1 MIKYLSPLE
10 KMLLVSVAFTMS
22 LLTIRVLYTQELT
35 YIFYAWNT
43 FLGILPLV
51 FSHILLRQ
59 HKYNIKALLLIGCWL
74 AFFPNAAYLITDLFH
89 YEEKPPMPKWY
100 DLLLVTT
107 AAWNGLLLG
116 IVSLMQVEQYLL
128 RHMRVRWVRRL
139 VIISFI
145 LCGYGVYIGRYL
157 RFNSWDAVTN
167 PQKLLE
173 TFAGHLFLP
182 HQHLSAWAFTLSFG
196 AMFGIVYFTLKQ
208 FQIATIR
215 LQVKH

>member
-1 MIKYLSPLE
+1 MIRHLSPLE
-10 KMLLVSVAFTMS
+10 KMLLVYVTFTMS
-22 LLTIRVLYTQELT
+22 LLAVRVLYTQELS

-43 FLGILPLV
+43 FLAILPLV
-51 FSHILLRQ
+51 FSHVLLRQ
-59 HKYNIKALLLIGCWL
+59 HKYNIKALLLILCWL
-74 AFFPNAAYLITDLFH
+74 ALFPNAAYLITDLFH

-139 VIISFI
+139 VIFSFI

-157 RFNSWDAVTN
+157 RFNSWDAVVN
-167 PQKLLE
+167 PQKLLQ

-182 HQHLSAWAFTLSFG
+182 HQHLSTWAFTLSFG